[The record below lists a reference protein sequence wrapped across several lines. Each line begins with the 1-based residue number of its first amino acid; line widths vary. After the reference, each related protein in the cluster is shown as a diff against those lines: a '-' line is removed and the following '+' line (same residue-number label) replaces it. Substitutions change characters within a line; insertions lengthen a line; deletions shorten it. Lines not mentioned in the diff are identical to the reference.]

1 LELAPPE
8 RVSCAA
14 AAGFSHV
21 GVRVLPATTTEPHH
35 DLVGNP
41 ALLRELQQRL
51 SDTGVKVLD
60 VEIFRL
66 QPDTRAAD
74 FEAALATAAALGASD
89 VLVAGNDPH
98 EARLCDN
105 FAALC
110 DLASRY
116 QLRASLEFM
125 PWTDAKDLTQA
136 ARIVEQSG
144 RSNAGVLIDPFHL
157 SRSRSRIEDIAKV
170 KPQRFHFMQF
180 CDVPAQ
186 LPLTMDAI
194 LAEARSERLFPG
206 EGGLDLVALLRAMP
220 PDIPLSLEVPTLTL
234 ARTVGATERAK
245 RALAATRRMLAQLQ
259 A

>member
-110 DLASRY
+110 DLASR
-116 QLRASLEFM
+116 
-125 PWTDAKDLTQA
+125 
-136 ARIVEQSG
+136 
-144 RSNAGVLIDPFHL
+144 
-157 SRSRSRIEDIAKV
+157 
-170 KPQRFHFMQF
+170 
-180 CDVPAQ
+180 
-186 LPLTMDAI
+186 
-194 LAEARSERLFPG
+194 
-206 EGGLDLVALLRAMP
+206 
-220 PDIPLSLEVPTLTL
+220 
-234 ARTVGATERAK
+234 
-245 RALAATRRMLAQLQ
+245 
-259 A
+259 